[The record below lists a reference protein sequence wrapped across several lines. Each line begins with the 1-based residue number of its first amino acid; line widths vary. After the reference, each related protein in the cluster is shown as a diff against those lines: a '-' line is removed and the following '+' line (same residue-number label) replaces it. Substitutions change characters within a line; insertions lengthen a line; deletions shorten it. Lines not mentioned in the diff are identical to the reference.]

1 MDFTPFFISLK
12 LSVIVTTLLIVI
24 TLPVSYYFAFSKTKI
39 KIAAES
45 LLTMPL
51 VMPPTVLGFY
61 LLLLFSRNSIVG
73 RFFSETLGLPLV
85 FSFAGIAVASCVYSF
100 PFVFQPLKAGFESF
114 DRTLIDASYTLGKS
128 RFSTFVSV
136 VLPGIRPSL
145 ITAVSMCFAHTM
157 GEFGAVLMI
166 GGNIPG
172 VTRVASIAVYDKV
185 EQLDYLSAHIYSL
198 ILLVLSFAILLA
210 VNFVNQ
216 KKARI

>member
-1 MDFTPFFISLK
+1 MDFTPFLISLK
-12 LSVIVTTLLIVI
+12 LSIIVTTLLIVI
-24 TLPVSYYFAFSKTKI
+24 TLPVSYYFAFSKNRI
-39 KIAAES
+39 NIAVES
-45 LLTMPL
+45 LLTIPL

-61 LLLLFSRNSIVG
+61 LLLLFSRNSIIG
-73 RFFSETLGLPLV
+73 KFFSDTLGLPLV
-85 FSFAGIAVASCVYSF
+85 FSFAGIALASCVYSF

-114 DRTLIDASYTLGKS
+114 DRTMIEASYTLGKS
-128 RFSTFVSV
+128 RFSTFISV

-185 EQLDYLSAHIYSL
+185 EQLDYMSAHLYSL
-198 ILLVLSFAILLA
+198 ILLILSFAILIT
-210 VNFVNQ
+210 VNYVNQ
-216 KKARI
+216 KRVRP